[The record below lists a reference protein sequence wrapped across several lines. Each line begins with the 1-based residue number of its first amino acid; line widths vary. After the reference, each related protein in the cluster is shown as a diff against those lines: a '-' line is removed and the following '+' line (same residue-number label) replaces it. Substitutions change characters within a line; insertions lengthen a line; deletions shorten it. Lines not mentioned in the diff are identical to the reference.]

1 MKTNR
6 YIVEFQNY
14 KNFQAF
20 KRKLKGMPYKYVEST
35 RKCVVSPVKNV
46 IDYEGEP
53 FKIGMHDKEL
63 QDFFLRLYS
72 IKYETTLRI
81 LPA

>member
-1 MKTNR
+1 MKFKYNLQ
-6 YIVEFQNY
+6 FQNY
-14 KNFQAF
+14 QNFLAK
-20 KRKLKGMPYKYVEST
+20 KRQLKGTPYKYTENI
-35 RKCVVSPVKNV
+35 RKCVVSPVKNI

-53 FKIGMHDKEL
+53 FKIGRNDIEL